1 MFACRTYHQPTLG
14 TSCQTTENPRPSFP
28 LWGLFSQKQP
38 FPPPPPPPP
47 VLTNTTILTVQQ
59 ENSIKKVPYFNC
71 AQTHTNYAAYGKHIK
86 YLYDLLTISLTI
98 SHTLQLLPSFIERNG
113 FWNKPHL
120 LRDKSIKSM
129 QGHGLASFLFHH
141 QTTCSSIVEYIWE
154 LCCCGPLLLLQLTR
168 EREKKKVM
176 KCILLVLMFNSN
188 SMWEHV

>member
-1 MFACRTYHQPTLG
+1 MQNIPPANFGNILSDHWKSKAQFSSLRT
-14 TSCQTTENPRPSFP
+14 
-28 LWGLFSQKQP
+28 
-38 FPPPPPPPP
+38 

-129 QGHGLASFLFHH
+129 QGHGLASFLFRH

>member
-1 MFACRTYHQPTLG
+1 MWCLYAEHT
-14 TSCQTTENPRPSFP
+14 TSQLWERPVRP
-28 LWGLFSQKQP
+28 LKIQGPVFLFEDCSHKSSH
-38 FPPPPPPPP
+38 PPPPP
-47 VLTNTTILTVQQ
+47 VLTNTTILTIQQ

-120 LRDKSIKSM
+120 LRDKSIESM

-168 EREKKKVM
+168 EREKKGDEM
-176 KCILLVLMFNSN
+176 YPSGFN
-188 SMWEHV
+188 VQQ